1 MKDDN
6 SLPGVYYTCASA
18 RLLRINAVRNRMFQR
33 LRDFL
38 MIHLQRVNLILRS
51 LLLGNLLLNILTLIV
66 IGNTLY

>member
-6 SLPGVYYTCASA
+6 SLPGVYYTCTSA
-18 RLLRINAVRNRMFQR
+18 RLLQPNTVRNRMFQR

-38 MIHLQRVNLILRS
+38 MIHLQRVNLLLRS
-51 LLLGNLLLNILTLIV
+51 LVLSNLLLNILTLIV